1 MNTKL
6 QKVCILDKC
15 KFPETCRWNQCC
27 MEKNLRLSLAAK
39 KVRDNDTV
47 SQDQELSEKNQK
59 KFLRKPTG

>member
-1 MNTKL
+1 
-6 QKVCILDKC
+6 
-15 KFPETCRWNQCC
+15 